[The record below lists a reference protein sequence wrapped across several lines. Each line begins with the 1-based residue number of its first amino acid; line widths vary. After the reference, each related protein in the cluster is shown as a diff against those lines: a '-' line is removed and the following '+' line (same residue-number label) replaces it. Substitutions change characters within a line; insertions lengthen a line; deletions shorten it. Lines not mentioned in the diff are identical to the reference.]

1 MSQRVTALLAIPL
14 VVLAWY
20 AGYRSAQR
28 TVDTPPVSAD
38 GLLPVSTHP
47 GKPLASFDGVAITD
61 ADLRAAIEEQAPFV
75 RHRYAT
81 SEGRREFLDNLV
93 RFELLAREAQKKG
106 FARDPEIVR
115 QHKRNLVALFVQREF
130 EDPQQKLPLAD
141 ADLRAYYEAHLGD
154 YVRPERARVA
164 HVFWAAPDSDPEKRK
179 AQRAAAEAALA
190 AVREKDAKDYAAF
203 GELAR
208 TTSQDPASQSMGGDL
223 QFLTRDA
230 LAQRAGAEVAAA
242 AFEMK
247 EMGRVL
253 ERVVETPKGFHALKL
268 LGREAA
274 LDLPFEKVKDSIR
287 GRLVYERRSE
297 SYKRFI
303 DGVNTRAGLTV
314 DAAALAAVPIDPGEA
329 NPEAPRLP
337 APPAPAASPATPP
350 KGN

>member
-14 VVLAWY
+14 VLLAWF
-20 AGYRSAQR
+20 AGYRSASQ
-28 TVDTPPVSAD
+28 TPSAPLPAD
-38 GLLPVSTHP
+38 GLLPVSTRP
-47 GKPLASFDGVAITD
+47 GAPVASFDGVAITD

-81 SEGRREFLDNLV
+81 PEGRREFLDNLV

-106 FARDPEIVR
+106 YTRDVEIVR

-130 EDPQQKLPLAD
+130 EEPQQKVQIPEP
-141 ADLRAYYEAHLGD
+141 DLRAYYDSHAAD
-154 YVRPERARVA
+154 YNRPERVRIA
-164 HVFWAAPDSDPEKRK
+164 HVFWAAPADPEKRK

-190 AVREKDAKDYAAF
+190 TVKEKDAKDYAAF

-208 TTSQDPASQSMGGDL
+208 TASEDPGSKSMGGDL
-223 QFLTRDA
+223 QFLSREA
-230 LAQRAGAEVAAA
+230 LTTRAGAEVAAA
-242 AFEMK
+242 AFELK

-253 ERVVETPKGFHALKL
+253 EKVVETPQGFHALKL

-297 SYKRFI
+297 SYKKFI
-303 DGVNTRAGLTV
+303 EGVNTRAGLTV
-314 DAAALAAVPIDPGEA
+314 DAAALAAVSIDPGEA
-329 NPEAPRLP
+329 NPEAARPAPP
-337 APPAPAASPATPP
+337 APPAPAPPPPP
-350 KGN
+350 KEK